1 MDANKYDEKAI
12 NAHEKSGDASSGEPD
27 GIYRNETNEIG
38 HVDNVDQ
45 LRRHLGNRQV
55 QLIAIGGSIGTAT
68 FVSIANGLVKGGP
81 GSLLLAY
88 TLYTCML
95 GLVNNSMAEMASY
108 MPVSGGFIRM
118 AGKWVDESL
127 GFWVGW
133 NFFLYEAFLIPF
145 EISALNLVLTY
156 WSDKIPVAAVVAV
169 CIVLYFCINAFVV
182 KWYGEAEF
190 WLALGKVFLILIV
203 FSFTFI
209 TMVGGNPKKDAYGF
223 RYWNNPGAFA
233 EHITTG
239 SLGRFEGF
247 LGCLWSAAFTVVG
260 PEYLSMLSGEVKLPR
275 RYLTSAFKVTYVRFA
290 FFFIGSALC
299 VGIVIPYNE
308 STLLEIM
315 SGKSQGAGTAAASP
329 YVIAMRNLNVNGL
342 PHLTNA
348 LLCTSIFSAGNA
360 YTYYGTRSLYS
371 LALDG
376 HAPKFLRKCTKAGV
390 PIFCLC
396 VTTLFPFLGFLN
408 VSSGSAKVLTWFT
421 NIITAAQI
429 IDYIVICI
437 TYLFWYRAC
446 KVQGLDRRTM
456 PYYARFQPYS
466 TWIALIFLTC
476 VVTCYGYPVFLPGK
490 FTLDTFFTFYMMV
503 LLAPVLFF
511 GWKFLKRTKFV
522 PAAECDLVWQKPVID
537 AYEESYNE
545 PAVGFWT
552 EIGQMFGFRRNKK
565 AEKA

>member
-1 MDANKYDEKAI
+1 MDGIKYDDKAV
-12 NAHEKSGDASSGEPD
+12 NAHEKSADVSLEGQD
-27 GIYRNETNEIG
+27 GIYRNETLEIG

-45 LRRHLGNRQV
+45 LQRHLGNRQV

-81 GSLLLAY
+81 GSLFLAY
-88 TLYTCML
+88 TIYTCML

-118 AGKWVDESL
+118 AGHWVDESM
-127 GFWVGW
+127 GFWIGW

-156 WSDKIPVAAVVAV
+156 WTDKIPVAAVVAV

-190 WLALGKVFLILIV
+190 WLASGKVFLIAIV
-203 FSFTFI
+203 YSFTFI
-209 TMVGGNPKKDAYGF
+209 TMVGGNPQHDAYGF

-239 SLGRFEGF
+239 DLGRFEGF

-275 RYLTSAFKVTYVRFA
+275 RYLKAAFKVTYVRFA
-290 FFFIGSALC
+290 IFFIGSALC

-308 STLLEIM
+308 STLLDIL
-315 SGKSQGAGTAAASP
+315 SGDTGGAGTAAASP
-329 YVIAMRNLNVNGL
+329 YVIAMRNLKISGL

-376 HAPKFLRKCTKAGV
+376 HAPKFLRKCTKSGV
-390 PIFCLC
+390 PMFCLC
-396 VTTLFPFLGFLN
+396 VTILFPFLGFLN
-408 VSSGSAKVLTWFT
+408 VSSSSAKVLTWFT

-429 IDYIVICI
+429 IDSIVICI
-437 TYLFWYRAC
+437 TYLFFYRAC

-456 PYYARFQPYS
+456 PYFAYFQPYT
-466 TWIALIFLTC
+466 TWIALIFLTM
-476 VVTCYGYPVFLPGK
+476 VVTCYGYSVFLPGQ
-490 FTLDTFFTFYMMV
+490 FAIDTFFTYYMMV
-503 LLAPVLFF
+503 LVAPVLFF
-511 GWKFLKRTKFV
+511 GWKLFKRTKFI
-522 PAAECDLVWQKPVID
+522 PASECDLVWQKAVID
-537 AYEESYNE
+537 AYEESFNE
-545 PAVGFWT
+545 PAVGFWQ
-552 EIGQMFGFRRNKK
+552 EIGQIFGFRRNKK
-565 AEKA
+565 VDKA

>member
-1 MDANKYDEKAI
+1 MAHDTKYDEKV
-12 NAHEKSGDASSGEPD
+12 DVSSENQD
-27 GIYRNETNEIG
+27 LSRQDTNPIG
-38 HVDNVDQ
+38 HVDNADQ
-45 LRRHLGNRQV
+45 LQRHLGNRQV

-81 GSLLLAY
+81 GSLFLAY
-88 TLYTCML
+88 TIYTCML

-118 AGKWVDESL
+118 AGHWVDESV

-156 WSDKIPVAAVVAV
+156 WSDDIPVAAVVAA
-169 CIVLYFCINAFVV
+169 CIVLYFCINAFMV

-190 WLALGKVFLILIV
+190 WLALGKVFLIGIV
-203 FSFTFI
+203 YSFTLI

-223 RYWNNPGAFA
+223 RYWNEPGAFA
-233 EHITTG
+233 EYITTG
-239 SLGRFEGF
+239 PLGRFEGF
-247 LGCLWSAAFTVVG
+247 LGCMWSAAFTVVG
-260 PEYLSMLSGEVKLPR
+260 PEYLSMLAGEVKLPR
-275 RYLTSAFKVTYVRFA
+275 RYLKNAFKVTYVRFA
-290 FFFIGSALC
+290 IFFIGSALC

-308 STLLEIM
+308 TTLLDIM
-315 SGKSQGAGTAAASP
+315 AGKSGGAGTAAASP
-329 YVIAMRNLNVNGL
+329 YVIAMRNLGITGL

-360 YTYYGTRSLYS
+360 YTYYGSRSLYS
-371 LALDG
+371 LALEG

-390 PIFCLC
+390 PMYCLM
-396 VTTLFPFLGFLN
+396 VTSLFPFLGFLN

-437 TYLFWYRAC
+437 TYLFFYRAC
-446 KVQGLDRRTM
+446 KAQGLDRRTM
-456 PYYARFQPYS
+456 PYFARFQPWS

-476 VVTCYGYPVFLPGK
+476 VVTCYGYPVFLPGRWSI
-490 FTLDTFFTFYMMV
+490 DTFFTFYLMV
-503 LLAPVLFF
+503 LAAPILFF
-511 GWKFLKRTKFV
+511 GWKFCKKTKFIK
-522 PAAECDLVWQKPVID
+522 PLEADLVWHKLIID
-537 AYEESYNE
+537 AYEDNFTEE
-545 PAVGFWT
+545 ATGFWQ
-552 EIGQMFGFRRNKK
+552 EVLQIFVCGKK
-565 AEKA
+565 IKRKSKA

>member
-1 MDANKYDEKAI
+1 MADTKYDDKIDVSEGQ
-12 NAHEKSGDASSGEPD
+12 ELGRE
-27 GIYRNETNEIG
+27 ETCQIG
-38 HVDNVDQ
+38 HVDNLDQ
-45 LRRHLGNRQV
+45 LQRHLGNRQV

-88 TLYTCML
+88 TIYSCML
-95 GLVNNSMAEMASY
+95 GLVNNSMAEMACY

-118 AGKWVDESL
+118 AGHWVDESL

-145 EISALNLVLTY
+145 EISALNLVFTY
-156 WSDKIPVAAVVAV
+156 WTDKIPVAAVVAV

-209 TMVGGNPKKDAYGF
+209 TMVGGNPQKDAYGF

-233 EHITTG
+233 EFITTG
-239 SLGRFEGF
+239 DLGRFEGF

-275 RYLTSAFKVTYVRFA
+275 RYLKSAFKVTYARFA

-308 STLLEIM
+308 KTLLDIL
-315 SGKSQGAGTAAASP
+315 SGSSEGAGTAAASP
-329 YVIAMRNLNVNGL
+329 YVIAMRNLKISGL

-376 HAPKFLRKCTKAGV
+376 HAPKILRKCTKAGV
-390 PIFCLC
+390 PMYCLC
-396 VTTLFPFLGFLN
+396 ITILFPCLGFLN

-446 KVQGLDRRTM
+446 KAQGLDRRSM
-456 PYYARFQPYS
+456 PYFASFQPYS
-466 TWIALIFLTC
+466 TWVALIFLTC
-476 VVTCYGYPVFLPGK
+476 VVTCYGYPVFLPGRWAI
-490 FTLDTFFTFYMMV
+490 DTFFTFYLMV
-503 LLAPVLFF
+503 LVAPFLFF
-511 GWKFLKRTKFV
+511 GWKFYKGTKFIK
-522 PAAECDLVWQKPVID
+522 PLEADLQWQKAVID
-537 AYEESYNE
+537 AYEDNFNE
-545 PAVGFWT
+545 AAVGFWQ
-552 EIGQMFGFRRNKK
+552 EIGQMFLCGRTIKK
-565 AEKA
+565 SKSEA